1 MNRYVLVLDVPPL
14 PIFPNSYMLDSLKFP
29 KKLFVSSDRTTY
41 NRVVRERYHIEALLF
56 TSPVWAT

>member
-29 KKLFVSSDRTTY
+29 KYWCPVNNTL
-41 NRVVRERYHIEALLF
+41 HIRSA
-56 TSPVWAT
+56 

>member
-29 KKLFVSSDRTTY
+29 KKLFVSPARTTY
-41 NRVVRERYHIEALLF
+41 NRVVRERYHIEDL
-56 TSPVWAT
+56 